1 MKTKISK
8 QILVLLFICP
18 IFIGKSQIKL
28 GSNVTTINSSSLLE
42 LESTT
47 KGLLFTRMNSTQMN
61 AVPAVQG
68 LVAFNTD
75 SNCLFNHNG
84 TSWISLCRTGI
95 TSLNGA
101 WLTNGNSISGG
112 TYLGTSN
119 NSDLVIKTNNNERMR
134 IDSFTGNVGIGS
146 DNPLNTLTVYGGLA
160 IGKCDSIEVT
170 NDNQAVTVGNNST
183 IFLKSNSNSSTA
195 RTIILSDGLVMGQ
208 ILIFINI
215 DKDANDRVEIKDNS
229 NTKLNANWQ
238 SNKDDTITLMW
249 NGIDWV
255 ELAHFNN

>member
-1 MKTKISK
+1 
-8 QILVLLFICP
+8 
-18 IFIGKSQIKL
+18 
-28 GSNVTTINSSSLLE
+28 
-42 LESTT
+42 
-47 KGLLFTRMNSTQMN
+47 
-61 AVPAVQG
+61 
-68 LVAFNTD
+68 
-75 SNCLFNHNG
+75 
-84 TSWISLCRTGI
+84 
-95 TSLNGA
+95 
-101 WLTNGNSISGG
+101 
-112 TYLGTSN
+112 
-119 NSDLVIKTNNNERMR
+119 MR